1 MSGHST
7 QLNVL
12 VDGGRVMSRIL
23 RCAVGWGSKGSGLG
37 LLNCIEL
44 EDGDLMNK
52 NNNNNED
59 DGGMI
64 RNVGSILYQ
73 DCVVVTTKNNVSGEK
88 KKVNTMIKVQKT
100 WVEMYETN
108 KKGGGMTSVKD
119 DDQRSSS
126 SSLLQEE
133 PKKRRKVAP
142 NTTITNDD
150 AKSLL
155 SSSSSPK
162 LKSTAQLFHECL
174 DDIHRQLNN
183 NEASSNKDDSNNNDN
198 TPTSFITLLPPE
210 KQFNL
215 LAQIRLARSFHTSTT
230 RLHAIESR
238 LRAIICLLS
247 SQPNQDIIGAF
258 FAAQPELCG
267 ELVDLV
273 RPTVSGGNITGGI
286 SASSGSG
293 NARDSILVLA
303 DSPQVPFH
311 IRTLAIEALTALVA
325 RRDSTGTM
333 NTVARQVNVLSELGV
348 GKSQYSGLLPTLIRH
363 SLAALNSFLL
373 CDAGGSST
381 TASGKKSEEESVNNN
396 VNTDDNGN
404 LGQELGMIFLQ
415 CTKPPPLPRKDR
427 EERALEFIDSVLT
440 LTSAVISVPSG
451 TAALTDCGIIPALV
465 STIALDSQIVQK
477 RTDGHKELSLF
488 ATENDDGKES
498 YSECLLKYITAQAI
512 QILEGAIVTHTSA
525 LSAFHELKGVDI
537 LVHRLH
543 MEMERVKRVDNSN
556 TDDEAMDE
564 VNGKPKAKR
573 NLQAARR
580 VLLFSAVNCLTVVF
594 HQQEA
599 NGNNAAI
606 PSGAAQ
612 LRKPELMDVLTDILD
627 NSDSYGAVLTGLV
640 STLLSDVIN
649 ADAQIVHHVHK
660 SGLAKAFLSL
670 LMGKNNEMKQV
681 IGDDV
686 TKWGEIEMEPS
697 AELVMAFPNL
707 ILALSLTES
716 GARSIKETN
725 PFPALLSVFCSPK
738 FAMPNSRC
746 LLNEMAAIIGTG
758 LDEIMRHNPTT
769 LKPSVIKALV
779 LVMNRIVHIGKQL
792 TSKEEC
798 SSSVSDD
805 NGVDLVTARTYLVQY
820 SHNIAQLLE
829 QILHNEDHVQ
839 MFLNEGGVD
848 ALLELSRWS
857 ITPAGKQFV
866 THVSCLSSPSI
877 GSVTH
882 TNISTSFG
890 NILRNI
896 ASHSDSHKIVKK
908 IVDALEAQF
917 TDLRKCIAVFRDGTA
932 TGTVVVG
939 DDDEGEFSFSRLF
952 QSIPTGKLVYS
963 QHA

>member
-1 MSGHST
+1 MGGHST
-7 QLNVL
+7 QLNGL
-12 VDGGRVMSRIL
+12 NDGGRVMQRIL
-23 RCAVGWGSKGSGLG
+23 RCAVGWGSMGSGLG
-37 LLNCIEL
+37 LLNCIQL
-44 EDGDLMNK
+44 EDGDLILNQTSTT
-52 NNNNNED
+52 ESSR
-59 DGGMI
+59 DGGI
-64 RNVGSILYQ
+64 RGVGCILFRDCVDSEKNVG
-73 DCVVVTTKNNVSGEK
+73 GE
-88 KKVNTMIKVQKT
+88 KVNTMVN
-100 WVEMYETN
+100 VEMKWEDMYESN
-108 KKGGGMTSVKD
+108 QGDGSSSPAMMGGE
-119 DDQRSSS
+119 QLSSS
-126 SSLLQEE
+126 SLQEE

-142 NTTITNDD
+142 NTTISND
-150 AKSLL
+150 AEL
-155 SSSSSPK
+155 SSLSSLK

-174 DDIHRQLNN
+174 DNIHQQLNN
-183 NEASSNKDDSNNNDN
+183 KEASSSSSNSKDSHVV
-198 TPTSFITLLPPE
+198 ITLPPE

-215 LAQIRLARSFHTSTT
+215 LAQIRLARSFHTSST
-230 RLHAIESR
+230 RISAIESR
-238 LRAIICLLS
+238 LRAVICLLS
-247 SQPNQDIIGAF
+247 SQPNQDVIGAF

-286 SASSGSG
+286 ASSSGVFGGEG
-293 NARDSILVLA
+293 NAQDSILVLS

-348 GKSQYSGLLPTLIRH
+348 GKGQYSGLLPTLIRH

-373 CDAGGSST
+373 CDARMGGGT
-381 TASGKKSEEESVNNN
+381 GKREESNAHEK
-396 VNTDDNGN
+396 DDNVD

-415 CTKPPPLPRKDR
+415 CTKPPPLPQKDR

-477 RTDGHKELSLF
+477 RTDGSTELSLF
-488 ATENDDGKES
+488 ATENDGKKES

-543 MEMERVKRVDNSN
+543 MEMERVKQVDNS
-556 TDDEAMDE
+556 DIEDEAMDE
-564 VNGKPKAKR
+564 ANGKPKPKR

-612 LRKPELMDVLTDILD
+612 LRKPELIDVLTDILE
-627 NSDSYGAVLTGLV
+627 NSDSYGAVLAGLV

-660 SGLAKAFLSL
+660 SGLAKSFLSL
-670 LMGKNNEMKQV
+670 LMGKNNEMQHV

-716 GARSIKETN
+716 GARSIKEMN

-769 LKPSVIKALV
+769 LKPSVIKALA

-798 SSSVSDD
+798 SSSVSDE

-829 QILHNEDHVQ
+829 QMLHNEDHVQ

-857 ITPAGKQFV
+857 ITPAGTQLV
-866 THVSCLSSPSI
+866 VHVSCLSSPSI

-890 NILRNI
+890 NTLRNI

-908 IVDALEAQF
+908 IIEALEVQF
-917 TDLRKCIAVFRDGTA
+917 ANLRKCIAVFRDGTA
-932 TGTVVVG
+932 TGTAVTG

-952 QSIPTGKLVYS
+952 QSIPTGELIYF
-963 QHA
+963 QHT